1 MCIGWLSEYSLWYL
15 GCLQGVFCRFTLEG
29 VWDAWHPSMTLSALI
44 LSAPSSSGVLGYPAP
59 GKSPPALQVHT
70 AALPVSP
77 TGRPWSADIPAWR
90 CFPPSLR
97 VALAGWAPQNP
108 PAAAPRCCLGTAGSF
123 GPCSQAQG
131 LCTLTLDAPHS
142 PKLALEYITGGKAT
156 LELLV
161 CDGLFSSVKSLQ
173 VLKSI

>member
-1 MCIGWLSEYSLWYL
+1 MGCMAPFHDTISFDSLSSQQL
-15 GCLQGVFCRFTLEG
+15 GGAGLDR
-29 VWDAWHPSMTLSALI
+29 
-44 LSAPSSSGVLGYPAP
+44 YPAP

>member
-1 MCIGWLSEYSLWYL
+1 MA
-15 GCLQGVFCRFTLEG
+15 T
-29 VWDAWHPSMTLSALI
+29 
-44 LSAPSSSGVLGYPAP
+44 APTPQRSISSHL
-59 GKSPPALQVHT
+59 
-70 AALPVSP
+70 LPCTP
-77 TGRPWSADIPAWR
+77 
-90 CFPPSLR
+90 
-97 VALAGWAPQNP
+97 NP